1 MNNEQKYD
9 LRVLSSRILPLIQE
23 LYQNNQIDA
32 AKKNMLVKNFRQ
44 AMNSGEEI
52 DRKRVKEDFEEVRK
66 IVGGPY
72 RHDVYKATE
81 SL

>member
-9 LRVLSSRILPLIQE
+9 LRVLSSRILSLIQE